1 MKFDKMIPEVYY
13 KESRDFSFV
22 GRVIEVMLNYLK
34 TNVDLV
40 GQYPINNNEASSSLI
55 ELMATTLGFESKH
68 KYQNK
73 DLVSL
78 CSVFALLLR
87 NKGNKKS
94 IEDAI
99 TTLMRSQ
106 GIDDTFSIEAD
117 PNEDYKYVIYVPQK
131 LNDIVLLEDIYEYI
145 LPAGWNYT
153 IRMLSSG
160 SGTYSDSVSAKD
172 DVNVQVLQ
180 SYQLGQVGGKF
191 DNEGNVV
198 DDYNTL
204 DTTFENWYVEY
215 QNLSTSR
222 PSNPIEGNLY
232 ITIDSSS
239 RGTLHRYNGTSWDN
253 VEGYVKFPSAR
264 PTTPKVGDI
273 YCRSV
278 NEDRT
283 IFEILKCSS
292 TQVEA
297 TNRSTIY
304 TSTIPGDK
312 VATKEEEVSNDKETN
327 N

>member
-1 MKFDKMIPEVYY
+1 MRFDKMVPEIYY
-13 KESRDFSFV
+13 KESRDFSYV
-22 GRVIEVMLNYLK
+22 GRVVEVLLNYMR
-34 TNVDLV
+34 TNAELV
-40 GQYPINNNEASSSLI
+40 GQYPINNSDASSSMI

-73 DLVSL
+73 DLISL

-87 NKGNKKS
+87 NKGNRKS

-145 LPAGWNYT
+145 LPVGWNYT

-160 SGTYSDSVSAKD
+160 SGTYSESVSMKED
-172 DVNVQVLQ
+172 INVQLLQ

-191 DNEGNVV
+191 NNLGTTL

-204 DTTFENWYVEY
+204 ETSFENWYVEY
-215 QNLSTSR
+215 PNLSTTKINN
-222 PSNPIEGNLY
+222 PSEGNVY
-232 ITIDSSS
+232 ITISNLS
-239 RGTLHRYNGTSWDN
+239 RGTLHRFENGKWVN
-253 VEGYVKFPSAR
+253 VEGYSNIPSAKS
-264 PTTPKVGDI
+264 TTPKVGDI

-283 IFEILKCSS
+283 LFEILKCSS
-292 TQVEA
+292 TQKEV
-297 TNRSTIY
+297 TNKSAIY
-304 TSTIPGDK
+304 SATIPGDR
-312 VATKEEEVSNDKETN
+312 VATSEEEGTNDKEEN